1 MNPAGVVSLLEV
13 TVRPGREDEL
23 VRVFAEL
30 RVFERAGGRGT
41 LRRARLLRPVDESR
55 AFLVLAEWDAPE
67 SYRAWL
73 DDPVREEVRAAME
86 PLLAGDTSGDL
97 FIVAEEWSLS
107 VGTRQP

>member
-1 MNPAGVVSLLEV
+1 VNPAGVVSLLEV
-13 TVRPGREDEL
+13 PVRPGREDEL
-23 VRVFAEL
+23 VRAFGEL

-73 DDPVREEVRAAME
+73 DNPVREEVRAALE

-97 FIVAEEWSLS
+97 FIVTEEWPPSG
-107 VGTRQP
+107 GTRQP